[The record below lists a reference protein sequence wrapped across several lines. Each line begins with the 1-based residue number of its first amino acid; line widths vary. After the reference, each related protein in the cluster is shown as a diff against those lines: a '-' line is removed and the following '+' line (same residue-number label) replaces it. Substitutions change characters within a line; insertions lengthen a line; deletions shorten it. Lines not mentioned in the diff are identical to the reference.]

1 MSEQTRLTDEEIFDE
16 AADEL
21 REELRLQLAAVEAAL
36 PAQDD
41 VWETDA
47 TNVLGVLNGLRSQ
60 LETADATER
69 LHSAKKTFALAER
82 SDAFEDV
89 DAFGARLERIE
100 ATMTAVTE
108 AAELVGALTT
118 RLPALRDQLPET
130 D

>member
-1 MSEQTRLTDEEIFDE
+1 
-16 AADEL
+16 
-21 REELRLQLAAVEAAL
+21 
-36 PAQDD
+36 
-41 VWETDA
+41 
-47 TNVLGVLNGLRSQ
+47 
-60 LETADATER
+60 R

-82 SDAFEDV
+82 SDAFADV